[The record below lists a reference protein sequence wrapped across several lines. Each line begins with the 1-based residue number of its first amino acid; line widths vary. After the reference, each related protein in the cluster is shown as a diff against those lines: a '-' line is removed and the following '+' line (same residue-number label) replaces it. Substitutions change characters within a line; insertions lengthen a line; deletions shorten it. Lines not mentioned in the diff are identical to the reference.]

1 MKKKNKKFS
10 KLILF
15 AKLNLYNTF
24 ILLIINIRNVFIQ
37 ISQISNIPKIL
48 EYPIN
53 KLEIPEIISRNIFF
67 CKNFHCSFIKEL
79 IKNTDQSRSII

>member
-24 ILLIINIRNVFIQ
+24 TLLIINIRNVFIQ
-37 ISQISNIPKIL
+37 SIPKIL

>member
-37 ISQISNIPKIL
+37 SIPKIL

>member
-37 ISQISNIPKIL
+37 SIPKIL

-53 KLEIPEIISRNIFF
+53 KLEIP
-67 CKNFHCSFIKEL
+67 
-79 IKNTDQSRSII
+79 

>member
-37 ISQISNIPKIL
+37 SIPKIL

-67 CKNFHCSFIKEL
+67 
-79 IKNTDQSRSII
+79 

>member
-37 ISQISNIPKIL
+37 SIPKIL

-67 CKNFHCSFIKEL
+67 CKNFHCSFIKKL

>member
-1 MKKKNKKFS
+1 MKKKKNFS
-10 KLILF
+10 KLISF

-37 ISQISNIPKIL
+37 SIAKIL

>member
-37 ISQISNIPKIL
+37 SIPKIL
-48 EYPIN
+48 EYLIN

-67 CKNFHCSFIKEL
+67 CKNFHYSFIKEL